1 MNTKD
6 VEVRLERSLRKRV
19 SLPALDARFNAAV
32 WERIAAES
40 VPASVSTAS
49 ASRGF
54 NWLLASNVIGIAVSL
69 ALIAYF
75 VVREAM
81 GIRVDFGVALPALPA
96 LPEHATASIFKS
108 LGWGVTAAAVGFGFA
123 FTRVGRRLL
132 AFFRAQ
138 FA

>member
-6 VEVRLERSLRKRV
+6 VEVRLERSLRKQV
-19 SLPALDARFNAAV
+19 SLPALDARFNSAV
-32 WERIAAES
+32 WARIAAES
-40 VPASVSTAS
+40 APASTAS
-49 ASRGF
+49 APRGF

-81 GIRVDFGVALPALPA
+81 GIRVDLDVALPELPA
-96 LPEHATASIFKS
+96 HAAAPIFKS

-123 FTRVGRRLL
+123 FTRTGRRLL
-132 AFFRAQ
+132 TFFRSE